1 MKVAGNSSMREFL
14 AGTRAFLLAVAVH
27 IIMAALVV
35 LGSMNWKPF
44 KEPAITGMTI
54 EAVMVDTG
62 ALRERRERVEK
73 EAEQAAA
80 RKAAQEK
87 RERDL
92 AEQQAREKELKE
104 QQAQEARE
112 KLAAEEAAEK
122 KRLKEQAENKREED
136 MRLQKMREKQEAD
149 RIAKAKARDDEMKR
163 LREQREK
170 AAKEAKLLEE
180 RLKQTEALK
189 QREAD
194 LQRQQIE
201 AAEMQ
206 RKMEAEAR
214 AGALGTLRDQ
224 YISVIREQVRS
235 NWLRPPTAR
244 PGLQCRLKIVQ
255 IPGGEVISSSISGA
269 CNADVATQRSLT
281 AAVERAGSLPYRGY
295 EEVFEREID
304 FIFTYDGD

>member
-1 MKVAGNSSMREFL
+1 MREFL

-92 AEQQAREKELKE
+92 AEQQVREKELRE

-149 RIAKAKARDDEMKR
+149 RIAKEKKLQEDMKK

-189 QREAD
+189 KREAD
-194 LQRQQIE
+194 LQRQQLEE
-201 AAEMQ
+201 ADLKK
-206 RKMEAEAR
+206 RMEAEAR
-214 AGALGTLRDQ
+214 AGVLGTLSDQ
-224 YISVIREQVRS
+224 YEAEIRELVTR
-235 NWLRPPTAR
+235 NWLRPPTAKS
-244 PGLQCRLKIVQ
+244 GLRCTLRIVQ
-255 IPGGEVISSSISGA
+255 IPGGQVISAAIAGA

-295 EEVFEREID
+295 EEVFQREID
-304 FIFTYDGD
+304 FKFNYDED